1 MVISPSL
8 TTAVVVGL
16 QCDCVEIYLTMVLYS
31 GQRSQ
36 MVGKVEPQSKSHTI
50 CIGDCGDNSTW
61 LRSYSTKT

>member
-16 QCDCVEIYLTMVLYS
+16 QCDCVEVYLTMVLYS

-36 MVGKVEPQSKSHTI
+36 MVGKVESLSKSHTI

-61 LRSYSTKT
+61 LR